1 MRGNKVVALR
11 QLMFRDI
18 DQKRW
23 PDFGRLF
30 EKTFVLATQPIKPR
44 SGKKN
49 PASGGADAGQQRTR
63 AGGQDEHAERLKHS
77 QRPIVP
83 PSNRNLLLAEYLPK
97 SR

>member
-30 EKTFVLATQPIKPR
+30 EKTFVLATQPIKAKIGKEKPR
-44 SGKKN
+44 VGRGRRRAAAHSGW
-49 PASGGADAGQQRTR
+49 
-63 AGGQDEHAERLKHS
+63 GQDEHAERLKHS